1 MVKARSDVLRRNQG
15 FKLITVLIQHKIE
28 ELLYF
33 LIAIFNS
40 NFEFK
45 FHSFFNDQNGYML
58 ILDIEIDEHRITF
71 ATIYGP
77 NNDDPGFYESLK
89 RKIVEIGNNDIIIN
103 GDFNLLLTPAIDG
116 INYNIDNPNARIT
129 VLRMMSELNL
139 YDVWREENL
148 EKKVNTWKRKITNG
162 VYQMGRLDFFLVSE
176 SLLDFCREE
185 NVVPGFR
192 SDHSATS
199 LSVISKRYVENMQMC
214 MYTY

>member
-1 MVKARSDVLRRNQG
+1 
-15 FKLITVLIQHKIE
+15 
-28 ELLYF
+28 
-33 LIAIFNS
+33 
-40 NFEFK
+40 
-45 FHSFFNDQNGYML
+45 ML

-77 NNDDPGFYESLK
+77 NHDGPGFFESLK

-103 GDFNLLLTPAIDG
+103 GDFNLLLNPAIDG

-148 EKKVNTWKRKITNG
+148 EKKVYTWKRKITNG

-192 SDHSATS
+192 SDHSAAS
-199 LSVISKRYVENMQMC
+199 LSLIFKKIQKGKTFWKFNSSLLKDINFVNEIKASILCIKKQYAATPYNLENLDLIENEHFQ
-214 MYTY
+214 TVLNP